1 MQAHPLSSTAAR
13 TTSTSLPASSIAVS
27 IPVPF
32 RTRVP
37 LTSASSP
44 QPATSPAVADTIGLA
59 HDAGNLL
66 AALGLYCDLLSAPG
80 VLRPEHKHYATEL
93 SLISNRSSS
102 LIRRLLTGSLA
113 SPPHSSQEEIS
124 DPPPLSPAALG
135 SSNARSVDAAINY
148 STHDDAFRNLAPVLQ
163 RIAAGAAKISIA
175 YPASLP
181 PLDFPT
187 EIIERITV
195 NLVRNAVEAIR
206 IQRRN
211 TFPTAIS
218 PKGRIRVSL
227 TVEGPELQLTV
238 EDNGPGM
245 SPAVAAAFLHPSPLP
260 NGAHHGIG
268 HRIIHQLAAISAGEL
283 AIRVLPGSGTI
294 FSLKWPIRLSGPRCI
309 DVSKTYAQTA
319 PEGSRTC

>member
-13 TTSTSLPASSIAVS
+13 TTLTSLPASPTAVS

-37 LTSASSP
+37 LTSASASP
-44 QPATSPAVADTIGLA
+44 PATAPAVADTIALA
-59 HDAGNLL
+59 HDAGNFL

-93 SLISNRSSS
+93 SLISNRSST
-102 LIRRLLTGSLA
+102 LIRRLLTESLA
-113 SPPHSSQEEIS
+113 TSPHSPQPEIS
-124 DPPPLSPAALG
+124 DPLSLSPTALG
-135 SSNARSVDAAINY
+135 SFNALSSDTTTKH
-148 STHDDAFRNLAPVLQ
+148 STHAAVLRTLAPVLQ
-163 RIAAGAAKISIA
+163 RIAAGTAKISIA
-175 YPASLP
+175 CPTSLP
-181 PLDFPT
+181 PLNFPP

-195 NLVRNAVEAIR
+195 NLVRNAAEAIR

-218 PKGRIRVSL
+218 PPGKIRVSL

-245 SPAVAAAFLHPSPLP
+245 SPAFVAAFLHPLPLP
-260 NGAHHGIG
+260 HGAHHGIG

-294 FSLKWPIRLSGPRCI
+294 FSLKWPIQTTRLSEPHTI
-309 DVSKTYAQTA
+309 EAHMAA
-319 PEGSRTC
+319 PEGSSNC